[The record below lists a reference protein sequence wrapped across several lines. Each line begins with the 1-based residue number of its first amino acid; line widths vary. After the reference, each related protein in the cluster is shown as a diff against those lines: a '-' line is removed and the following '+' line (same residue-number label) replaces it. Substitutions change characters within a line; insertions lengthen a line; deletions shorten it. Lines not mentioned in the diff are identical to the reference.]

1 MTLFPPGINV
11 SRKILSFRKN
21 VHTRY
26 IFRNS
31 SRRITSIVSCSFLS
45 IRRISILVDG
55 SDQNWKRQFTFHTSV
70 QRITLPVIER
80 PACWS
85 DDASCANAFEARLAG
100 ERTAAAPTID
110 IPRRPRSGRQRP
122 EWPAD
127 APTSV
132 DLENATRYVPSFI
145 RYS

>member
-11 SRKILSFRKN
+11 SRKILSFRKS
-21 VHTRY
+21 VHTRIY
-26 IFRNS
+26 SEILREE
-31 SRRITSIVSCSFLS
+31 SRRSSLARFFQSVESRSS
-45 IRRISILVDG
+45 SM
-55 SDQNWKRQFTFHTSV
+55 DQNWKRQFTFHTSV

-100 ERTAAAPTID
+100 KRTAAAPTID

>member
-11 SRKILSFRKN
+11 SRKILSFRKS
-21 VHTRY
+21 VHTRIY
-26 IFRNS
+26 SEILREE
-31 SRRITSIVSCSFLS
+31 SRRSSLARFFQSVESRSS
-45 IRRISILVDG
+45 SMDR
-55 SDQNWKRQFTFHTSV
+55 NWKRQFTFHTSV

>member
-21 VHTRY
+21 VHTRIY
-26 IFRNS
+26 SEILREESRQS
-31 SRRITSIVSCSFLS
+31 SLARFFP
-45 IRRISILVDG
+45 RISILVDG

>member
-21 VHTRY
+21 VHTRIY
-26 IFRNS
+26 SEILREE
-31 SRRITSIVSCSFLS
+31 SRRSSLARFFQSVESRSS
-45 IRRISILVDG
+45 SM
-55 SDQNWKRQFTFHTSV
+55 DQNWKRQFTFHTSV

-100 ERTAAAPTID
+100 KRTAAAPTID

-122 EWPAD
+122 EWPVD